1 MFLFAFP
8 YNHMSLE
15 DGFQWYLTFSFLF
28 HFFPRFS
35 KPSGSYNSNCMLLAK
50 ILTSNV
56 DDICQIE
63 SRKTELQIFL
73 GHLMLHFISKFKGNK
88 NSFPPPWSRRKKV
101 SFHFIVVRRCVWNSH
116 CSAIVIVVKRSAFSC
131 LCLYVFSEFNKDII
145 YNTTL
150 TGVIVL

>member
-1 MFLFAFP
+1 MGSNDIWHFLFF
-8 YNHMSLE
+8 S
-15 DGFQWYLTFSFLF
+15 TFFHDFLNR
-28 HFFPRFS
+28 H
-35 KPSGSYNSNCMLLAK
+35 SNCMLLAK
-50 ILTSNV
+50 ILPSNV
-56 DDICQIE
+56 DNICQIE
-63 SRKTELQIFL
+63 SRKTVLQIFL

-88 NSFPPPWSRRKKV
+88 NSFPPPWSRRKKG